1 MRKTPTKRAAEPAA
15 TEVVA
20 PQKEVSSSEHTL
32 SGVKAKPYEQPP
44 PITKRPKTKRNKSG
58 GGSDEQSDGKSSSN
72 NGGGGDSG
80 AASSDANSEGGGG
93 ASGGRSG
100 GGESEKRTTPDTG
113 GKHGGGGGE
122 EQAARAS
129 ADTARATS
137 GAAGTNPSAPKAKKT
152 LMTIKHKAPSSNFE
166 FPPFTMP
173 DPHFEGP
180 TEFPSA
186 MASSLKGQ
194 KLDPYNIYP
203 IDPAN
208 NVLTFLH
215 QHPHWPGE
223 FNDVLTLFF
232 SFFFFLTKK
241 YITPTGAP
249 PLPLCFS
256 HGKDAGVHG
265 CVLLRGRERRDCR
278 VLHLLLALP
287 QGIWHALQAL
297 LPKHILLLL
306 L

>member
-1 MRKTPTKRAAEPAA
+1 MRKTATKRAAEPAA
-15 TEVVA
+15 TEVV
-20 PQKEVSSSEHTL
+20 E
-32 SGVKAKPYEQPP
+32 KAKPYEQPP
-44 PITKRPKTKRNKSG
+44 PITKRPKTKKSG
-58 GGSDEQSDGKSSSN
+58 GGSGQNDGKSSSN

-80 AASSDANSEGGGG
+80 AASSDANSAGGGDKG

-100 GGESEKRTTPDTG
+100 DGESEKRTTPDTG
-113 GKHGGGGGE
+113 GTHGGGGGEEQAARASADTARAGGGGGE

-137 GAAGTNPSAPKAKKT
+137 GAAGTSPSAPKAKKT
-152 LMTIKHKAPSSNFE
+152 LKTIKHTPPSGNFE

-173 DPHFEGP
+173 AQHFEGP
-180 TEFPSA
+180 TEFASA
-186 MASSLKGQ
+186 MASPLKGQ

-203 IDPAN
+203 VDPAN
-208 NVLTFLH
+208 TTLTFLH

-223 FNDVLTLFF
+223 FNDCAHAFFFVFFF
-232 SFFFFLTKK
+232 SHKHNT

-287 QGIWHALQAL
+287 QGIWHAL
-297 LPKHILLLL
+297 
-306 L
+306 

>member
-20 PQKEVSSSEHTL
+20 PKKEVSSSEHTL
-32 SGVKAKPYEQPP
+32 SGVKVKPYEQPP
-44 PITKRPKTKRNKSG
+44 PITKRPKTQRKSG
-58 GGSDEQSDGKSSSN
+58 GGESDGKSSSN

-80 AASSDANSEGGGG
+80 AASSNANSAGGGYEG

-100 GGESEKRTTPDTG
+100 DGRESEKRTTPDTG
-113 GKHGGGGGE
+113 GTHGGGGGE

-137 GAAGTNPSAPKAKKT
+137 GAAGTNPSAPKKT
-152 LMTIKHKAPSSNFE
+152 LMTIKHKAPSANFE

-203 IDPAN
+203 VDPAN
-208 NVLTFLH
+208 PVLTFLH
-215 QHPHWPGE
+215 THPHWPGE
-223 FNDVLTLFF
+223 FYDSTCSRFFF
-232 SFFFFLTKK
+232 SFFFFSHKK

-278 VLHLLLALP
+278 VLHLLLALL
-287 QGIWHALQAL
+287 QGIWHALPAL

>member
-20 PQKEVSSSEHTL
+20 PKKEVSSSEHTL

-44 PITKRPKTKRNKSG
+44 PITKRPKTQRQKSG
-58 GGSDEQSDGKSSSN
+58 GGGGGGSGGQSDGKSSSN

-80 AASSDANSEGGGG
+80 AASSDANSAGGGDEG
-93 ASGGRSG
+93 ASGGRS
-100 GGESEKRTTPDTG
+100 GESEKRTTPDTG
-113 GKHGGGGGE
+113 GVPGEEHGGGGGE

-152 LMTIKHKAPSSNFE
+152 LMTIKHKAPSGNFE

-180 TEFPSA
+180 TEFSSA

-203 IDPAN
+203 VDPAN
-208 NVLTFLH
+208 PVLTFLH

-223 FNDVLTLFF
+223 FNDST
-232 SFFFFLTKK
+232 
-241 YITPTGAP
+241 
-249 PLPLCFS
+249 
-256 HGKDAGVHG
+256 
-265 CVLLRGRERRDCR
+265 
-278 VLHLLLALP
+278 
-287 QGIWHALQAL
+287 
-297 LPKHILLLL
+297 
-306 L
+306 